1 MTRTTCSPISPHL
14 ICISISVSARCFC
27 VLAVAKALLRNM
39 AGLDSA
45 ASTSR
50 MVDVFL
56 EPFMT
61 FLVGIFEMLGR
72 GGMGRMWV
80 FRVSVKC
87 VGDIGIW
94 GKIKGRSV

>member
-1 MTRTTCSPISPHL
+1 M
-14 ICISISVSARCFC
+14 
-27 VLAVAKALLRNM
+27 LAVAKALLRNM

-50 MVDVFL
+50 VVDVFL

-72 GGMGRMWV
+72 GGMAQMWV
-80 FRVSVKC
+80 LRVSVKC
-87 VGDIGIW
+87 AEDIGIW
-94 GKIKGRSV
+94 GKIKG

>member
-1 MTRTTCSPISPHL
+1 M
-14 ICISISVSARCFC
+14 
-27 VLAVAKALLRNM
+27 LAVAKALLRNM

-50 MVDVFL
+50 VVDVFL

-61 FLVGIFEMLGR
+61 SLVRIFEMLDRR
-72 GGMGRMWV
+72 GMEGMWV

-87 VGDIGIW
+87 AGNIGIW
-94 GKIKGRSV
+94 CKNKGGHVREFVVQRKKIKKKQEKEHPPPF